1 MHEISAMLA
10 ESARAVHSAVWHA
23 SFYVATVRHVIPRA
37 GLSPSERLG
46 RTEPRLV
53 FVVGCP
59 RSGTSFLA
67 RSSGTLPGFV
77 DLGEVIP
84 LKASIAE
91 LADLP
96 ADDAGRRIRSQLETV
111 RRLSLVQGLRG
122 VEQTPELSFFLP
134 AALQAYPA
142 GRAIHIVRDG
152 RDVVCSLLERGWLS
166 ASQNGR
172 DDARRRYGPHARF
185 WVEPELAG
193 RFEGVSDARRAA
205 WAWRRYVTA
214 ARSVPERS
222 IEVRYEQL
230 TTDPGAVAE
239 QIAADLEVSAS
250 ELRRLLAEAHP
261 DSVGRYR
268 DELTEAQLKEVEDE
282 AGPLLLELGYDR
294 P

>member
-10 ESARAVHSAVWHA
+10 ESARVVHSAVWQA
-23 SFYVATVRHVIPRA
+23 SFYAATVRHVFPRA

-46 RTEPRLV
+46 RTESRLV

-67 RSSGTLPGFV
+67 RSIGTLPGFV

-84 LKASIAE
+84 LKASIGE

-96 ADDAGRRIRSQLETV
+96 TDDAGRRIRGRLERV

-134 AALQAYPA
+134 AALRAYPA
-142 GRAIHIVRDG
+142 GRAIHVVRDG

-166 ASQNGR
+166 ASRNGR
-172 DDARRRYGPHARF
+172 DDARQRYGPHARF

-193 RFEGVSDARRAA
+193 RFEGVSDVRRAA

-239 QIAADLEVSAS
+239 QIAADLGVSAP
-250 ELRRLLAEAHP
+250 ELGRVLAEAHP

-268 DELTEAQLKEVEDE
+268 DELTEAQLEEIEDE
-282 AGPLLLELGYDR
+282 AGPLLRELGYDR